1 MSTAASSLA
10 DHVALVTGGA
20 AGLGKAICETLARR
34 GASVAIVDRNGAGAA
49 SVAKS
54 IADAGGRAL
63 AIDTDVLDTST
74 LQRMLDRTVT
84 EFGHIDCL
92 VNNAGM
98 LGPVRPL
105 LETAD
110 TDVERVF
117 ALNVRALASC
127 TRIVARHMV
136 ERRRGAIVSLAS
148 VAGKEGPKDLSIYSA
163 SKAAVIAF
171 TKSWAKELA
180 GHGIRVNCVSPA
192 MIEATGMK
200 GEMPDAFMHD
210 SISRIPLGRTARAE
224 EVARVVA
231 FLLSEEA
238 SFVTGACYDVSGGRA
253 SF

>member
-20 AGLGKAICETLARR
+20 AGLGKAICETLACR

-49 SVAKS
+49 SIAKS

-63 AIDTDVLDTST
+63 AIDTDVLDTSA

-105 LETAD
+105 LETTD